1 MRYVLLVPFLLAA
14 AVAQDQT
21 PPAAAS
27 AAPDKPAAAP
37 AQPAAASGSTAS
49 PDATAATA
57 TDSPIS
63 GSIEFG
69 YRWVQGPLGNAD
81 VYRSTVDL
89 SQGPRLIGLDFT
101 VKPVKALF
109 DRLEVH
115 ASSWGGDPYNAVR
128 LEAEKNGLYRLTA
141 DYRNMAY
148 FDFLPSF
155 ANPAASAGSLL
166 TDSSF
171 DTRIRSSDVE
181 LEMLPGRWISPWFG
195 WSRSSWY
202 GDGITDFTEFPNNY
216 AVSNSISDSTNTFR
230 GGVQVQLPKVHL
242 VLEQG
247 GTTFRDDQG
256 AADTTPNSGDY
267 PGTYFGEQLNLN
279 SLSELYRVRGDS
291 LYTKALLAANPLSW
305 LSVSGQFL
313 YADPSLTTNYTSLA
327 NGTFFLPATFL
338 FYNSGS
344 DIATADAEMPHTS
357 GSLNVEARPV
367 RRLRLVEYWSTDRL
381 HNATSSLLMEEYLTT
396 GSQFLATDP
405 GADRLVL
412 TDNEQ
417 QIQAFY
423 DVLPNLTIH
432 GGERYEW
439 GDATVRASSL
449 SEFPLEST
457 SLSRNTGLAG
467 ASYRWKQYVRASADF
482 EAATGGEEYFR
493 TSLRNYWK
501 LHSRAQWDL
510 PTGWRLAGDF
520 FELNN
525 NNPDPLVNLHFT
537 SRAESASLS
546 WLPNNGRNVSVLV
559 EYTRSNV
566 NSNILYL
573 DPGTLGSALS
583 AYLENGNTATALIDL
598 APKAV
603 HGFAPRVSFGG
614 SLFTSAG
621 SRPTDYYQPTA
632 RLSIPLAKGVQWNSE
647 WRWYSLAER
656 LYAVEDFRSNQ
667 LMVSLKYTR

>member
-1 MRYVLLVPFLLAA
+1 MRTLLLVASFLVA

-21 PPAAAS
+21 A
-27 AAPDKPAAAP
+27 
-37 AQPAAASGSTAS
+37 PAAASGSAAS
-49 PDATAATA
+49 PDAPVATPA
-57 TDSPIS
+57 DSPIS
-63 GSIEFG
+63 GSIELG
-69 YRWVQGPLGNAD
+69 YRFVQGPLGNAD

-101 VKPVKALF
+101 VQPVKPLF

-115 ASSWGGDPYNAVR
+115 ASSWGGDPYNAARIEV
-128 LEAEKNGLYRLTA
+128 EKNGLYRLTA

-166 TDSSF
+166 TESSF

-181 LEMLPGRWISPWFG
+181 LEMLPGRWISPYFG

-202 GDGITDFTEFPNNY
+202 GDGITDFTAFPNNY
-216 AVSNSISDSTNTFR
+216 PVSNSISDSTNTFR
-230 GGVQVQLPKVHL
+230 GGVQIQSHGVHL
-242 VLEQG
+242 VLEEG

-256 AADTTPNSGDY
+256 ASDTTLNNGDY
-267 PGTYFGEQLNLN
+267 TATYFGEQLNLS

-357 GSLNVEARPV
+357 GSLNVEARPI
-367 RRLRLVEYWSTDRL
+367 RRLRIVEYWSTDRL

-396 GSQFLATDP
+396 GSQFLTTNPD
-405 GADRLVL
+405 ADRLVL
-412 TDNEQ
+412 NDNEQ
-417 QIQAFY
+417 QIEVFY
-423 DVLPNLTIH
+423 DLLPNLTVH

-439 GDATVRASSL
+439 GDATVRGSPL
-449 SEFPLEST
+449 SEFPLESA

-467 ASYRWKQYVRASADF
+467 ASYRWKQHVRASADF

-493 TSLRNYWK
+493 TSLHNYWK
-501 LHSRAQWDL
+501 LHSRAQWDFL
-510 PTGWRLAGDF
+510 TGWRLAGDF

-525 NNPDPLVNLHFT
+525 NNPDPSVNLQFT

-546 WLPNNGRNVSVLV
+546 WLPNNGRNVSVLL

-573 DPGTLGSALS
+573 DPGTLGTALS

-603 HGFAPRVSFGG
+603 HGFAPRFSFGG

-621 SRPTDYYQPTA
+621 SQPTDYYQPTA

-656 LYAVEDFRSNQ
+656 LYAFEDFRSNQ